1 MAEEKERKEEV
12 MVDVEEAEEDETES
26 QAGGEGNRSRSE
38 GSCNERGG
46 TTTTTVRQYVRSK
59 MPRLSWTPDLH
70 LAFVD
75 AVKRL
80 GGQEKATPKMVLQ
93 LMNVRGLSIAHVKS
107 HLQMY
112 RSRKFDGTGRRR
124 KSSVDLRRREEG
136 LGHEV
141 PYYPRTNSILQPFMR
156 FSSAHRTSAAHF
168 YVVDDVGR
176 SLYQPQG
183 FAPVTVCEW
192 ASERSC
198 LSSQDQVPRKGRF
211 MHEMHFE
218 LEQEMSRICSK
229 KVAACMAVDDSLD
242 LQLSTKVKKVHE
254 EEELSLSLSP
264 PGTSILHKKGK
275 VDMKPRGM
283 QLIEIDSSKKAAL
296 GLSTLDLTMS
306 IRALE

>member
-1 MAEEKERKEEV
+1 MNGAE
-12 MVDVEEAEEDETES
+12 
-26 QAGGEGNRSRSE
+26 
-38 GSCNERGG
+38 
-46 TTTTTVRQYVRSK
+46 
-59 MPRLSWTPDLH
+59 
-70 LAFVD
+70 
-75 AVKRL
+75 
-80 GGQEKATPKMVLQ
+80 ATPKMVLQ

-183 FAPVTVCEW
+183 FAPVTVC
-192 ASERSC
+192 
-198 LSSQDQVPRKGRF
+198 
-211 MHEMHFE
+211 